1 MENYKTEIGNNNCQN
16 DIKYLKINNTIMNN
30 PQEIANTFNDYF
42 LTVVDTI
49 IWNIRKGNGNPR
61 DNMDPS
67 NYLINN
73 FYNMFPKIN
82 WNYATIYETDEN
94 IKYLKTK
101 NSYGYDEIPPEIL
114 KLSAPFI
121 ISLLTCICNKA
132 NSSGVFLERPKY
144 AIIKPVYKKGEKL
157 LTSNYWPISLWR
169 SFSKIFETLIY
180 SRLYKH
186 ICTNNILV
194 IQHGFRINSSIEAAS
209 VNVINEILEAVNNRL
224 SVGGIFCDLEKALD
238 CVNHGVL
245 VGKLEVYGIS
255 GKFLTFIQ
263 SYFRGRYKKL
273 LIDKINAYDNVS
285 SRWKKSYKWGSSS
298 Y

>member
-1 MENYKTEIGNNNCQN
+1 
-16 DIKYLKINNTIMNN
+16 
-30 PQEIANTFNDYF
+30 
-42 LTVVDTI
+42 
-49 IWNIRKGNGNPR
+49 
-61 DNMDPS
+61 MDPS

-157 LTSNYWPISLWR
+157 LTSNYWPISL
-169 SFSKIFETLIY
+169 
-180 SRLYKH
+180 
-186 ICTNNILV
+186 
-194 IQHGFRINSSIEAAS
+194 
-209 VNVINEILEAVNNRL
+209 
-224 SVGGIFCDLEKALD
+224 
-238 CVNHGVL
+238 
-245 VGKLEVYGIS
+245 
-255 GKFLTFIQ
+255 
-263 SYFRGRYKKL
+263 
-273 LIDKINAYDNVS
+273 
-285 SRWKKSYKWGSSS
+285 
-298 Y
+298 